1 MIFLSRFGAACL
13 DFLRFIEFFH
23 MVFSRRASRVALARH
38 ADRAALG
45 ALRWEPVPCW
55 CDVRAAASAVR
66 SWPRRRCAV
75 ERSRAVLQSLGLH
88 QGQGPTKEKED
99 AEDPM

>member
-1 MIFLSRFGAACL
+1 MG
-13 DFLRFIEFFH
+13 FF
-23 MVFSRRASRVALARH
+23 ALARH

-45 ALRWEPVPCW
+45 ALRMALRWEAVPCW
-55 CDVRAAASAVR
+55 CGATCVQPRLPSAVR
-66 SWPRRRCAV
+66 SCPRRRCAV

-88 QGQGPTKEKED
+88 QGQGPTKKKED